1 MILYHLVS
9 KCIEEKGNLSNITG
23 YHGGQSFIFKPF
35 HWAKQQLKTM
45 ATRPKFEVKSVQS
58 KITTKNWHQC
68 FRDFCEKW
76 ITVICV
82 VCLDTSFTSL
92 SGILPNGNS
101 GNAELSVKEGFEQ
114 STSAFIMLIS
124 LCWATEMRDSALNC
138 AIYDLRN
145 PFDIVTS
152 SWFRA
157 DLSLT
162 DSTTTTSGVSLVWS
176 DIHCLRYVP
185 NQDALGL
192 FLPFSKKNMI
202 MHYSYTNHIH
212 QKYDYALVRT
222 HNKRNWKPDLRK
234 HIITLNLSM
243 ILPLFT
249 RNFSQ
254 WMASVN
260 FFIRTSKQ

>member
-1 MILYHLVS
+1 MVARALFSSPSTTVVMI
-9 KCIEEKGNLSNITG
+9 SNT
-23 YHGGQSFIFKPF
+23 SFIPY
-35 HWAKQQLKTM
+35 KTLGQ
-45 ATRPKFEVKSVQS
+45 TTVEDNVYKFEVKSVQS

-114 STSAFIMLIS
+114 STSAYIMLIS

-192 FLPFSKKNMI
+192 FLPFSKKI
-202 MHYSYTNHIH
+202 WLCTFVH
-212 QKYDYALVRT
+212 
-222 HNKRNWKPDLRK
+222 
-234 HIITLNLSM
+234 
-243 ILPLFT
+243 
-249 RNFSQ
+249 
-254 WMASVN
+254 
-260 FFIRTSKQ
+260 